1 MRPFAVVSSTRL
13 PTRAAVSVEEPMKSA
28 EIREAFLR
36 FFEEQG
42 HTRVASSSLIPG
54 NDPTLLFT
62 NAGMNQ
68 FKDCFLGQE
77 KRAYTRAVS
86 SQKCVRAGGKHND
99 LENVGYTARHHTFFE
114 MLGNFSFGD
123 YFKRDAITYAWTF
136 LTSDKWLNLPKEKL
150 WVTVYATDDEAYDIW
165 TKEIGVPAERMV
177 RIGDNKGA
185 PYASDNFWT
194 MGDTGPCG
202 PCTEIFYDHGAD
214 IWGGPPG
221 SPEEDGDRYIEI
233 WNNVFMQFN
242 RTADGVLHPL
252 PAPSVDTGMGL
263 ERVSAVLQ
271 QVHSNYEIDLFQN
284 LLSAAAKAIGCSND
298 NQASLKV
305 VADHIRSCGFLI
317 ADGVLPSNEGR
328 GYVLRRIIRRAC
340 RHGNKLGAKGSFFYQ
355 IVAALVAEMGE
366 AFPELKSQQAHIERV
381 LKAEEEQFAKTLE
394 QGLRIL
400 EQDLAQLQGDVVP
413 GDVVFKLYDTY
424 GFPMDLTA
432 DIARERELT
441 IDEAGFEREMDAQ
454 RERARSASAFGM
466 DYNSL
471 VKVDTATDFLGYT
484 TTEGQAKVIALY
496 KDGQVVEQLGEGE
509 QGVVILDRTPFYAES
524 GGQVGDSGYL
534 QAGAVRFD
542 VRDTTKTGGAFLH
555 HGVVASGALS
565 VGAEVEAKVDA
576 DVQHATSLNHSATHL
591 LHEALRQVLG
601 DHVQQKGSLVDSQRL
616 RFDFS
621 HFEAVKPEQIK
632 ALEDIVNREVRRNTE
647 VLTEVTDI
655 ETAKCKGAM
664 ALFGEKYGDTVRVLS
679 MGGDF
684 SVELCG
690 GIHAKRTGDISLFKI
705 ISEGGVAS
713 GVRRIEAVTGAAAL
727 AYLNAAEE
735 QVKEAA
741 QLVKGNRDN
750 LIDKLSAVLER
761 NRQLEK
767 QLEQLQAKAAS
778 AAGDDL
784 SNAAVEVK
792 GAKVLAARLDGQDGK
807 ALLALVD
814 QLKNKLGHA
823 VILLGS
829 EHEGKVVLV
838 AGVTK
843 DLSSQLKAGDLMK
856 QAAATVGGKGGGRP
870 DMAQGGGVDVAAL
883 DQALA
888 LAVPFAEQGL

>member
-1 MRPFAVVSSTRL
+1 
-13 PTRAAVSVEEPMKSA
+13 MKSA

-42 HTRVASSSLIPG
+42 HTRVPSSSLVPN

-77 KRAYTRAVS
+77 KRAYTRATS
-86 SQKCVRAGGKHND
+86 SQKCVRAGGKNSD

-123 YFKRDAITYAWTF
+123 YFKKDAINFAWTF
-136 LTSDKWLNLPKEKL
+136 LTGVLKLPKEKL
-150 WVTVYATDDEAYDIW
+150 WVTVYASDDEAYDIW
-165 TKEIGVPAERMV
+165 TQDVGVPTERMI

-202 PCTEIFYDHGAD
+202 PCTEIFYDHGPE

-263 ERVSAVLQ
+263 ERISAVMQ
-271 QVHSNYEIDLFQN
+271 HVNSNYDIDLFQS
-284 LLSAAAKAIGCSND
+284 LLKAAAQAIGCANEG
-298 NQASLKV
+298 QASLKV
-305 VADHIRSCGFLI
+305 VADHIRSCSFLI

-340 RHGNKLGAKGSFFYQ
+340 RHGNKLGATGNFFYK

-366 AFPELKSQQAHIERV
+366 SFPELVREQANIERV
-381 LKAEEEQFAKTLE
+381 LKAEEEQFSKTLE
-394 QGLRIL
+394 QGLKIL
-400 EQDLAQLQGDVVP
+400 EQDLAELKGTVVP

-432 DIARERELT
+432 DIARERNLT
-441 IDEAGFEREMDAQ
+441 VDEEGFEREMEAQ
-454 RERARSASAFGM
+454 RVRARSASSFGL
-466 DYNSL
+466 DYNTL
-471 VKVDTATDFLGYT
+471 VKVDVPTEFIGYGATHSS
-484 TTEGQAKVIALY
+484 AKVIALY
-496 KDGQVVEQLGEGE
+496 KEGQSVTSLNEGDD
-509 QGVVILDRTPFYAES
+509 GVVVLDRTPFYAES
-524 GGQVGDSGYL
+524 GGQVGDCGYL
-534 QAGAVRFD
+534 QAGAARFD

-555 HGVVASGALS
+555 HGVVAAGGLK
-565 VGAEVEAKVDA
+565 VGETVEAQVDA
-576 DVQHATSLNHSATHL
+576 DVRHATSLNHSATHL
-591 LHEALRQVLG
+591 LHAALRQVLG
-601 DHVQQKGSLVDSQRL
+601 EHVQQKGSLVDSQRM

-621 HFEAVKPEQIK
+621 HFEAIKPEQIK
-632 ALEDIVNREVRRNTE
+632 ALEDIVNAEIRKNTPVE
-647 VLTEVTDI
+647 TEETDI
-655 ETAKCKGAM
+655 ETAKQKGAM
-664 ALFGEKYGDTVRVLS
+664 ALFGEKYGDSVRVLS

-690 GIHAKRTGDISLFKI
+690 GIHAQRTGDIGLMKI
-705 ISEGGVAS
+705 TSEGGVAS

-735 QVKEAA
+735 QLKEAA
-741 QLVKGNRDN
+741 SLVKGSRDN
-750 LIDKLSAVLER
+750 LVDKLSAVLER

-784 SNAAVEVK
+784 SSSAVDVK
-792 GAKVLAARLDGQDGK
+792 GVNVLAARLDGQDGK

-814 QLKNKLGHA
+814 QLKNKLGRA

-829 EHEGKVVLV
+829 VHEDKVVLV

-843 DLSSQLKAGDLMK
+843 DLTGQLKAGDLMK
-856 QAAATVGGKGGGRP
+856 QAAAAVGGKGGGRP
-870 DMAQGGGVDVAAL
+870 DMAQGGGVDAAAL
-883 DQALA
+883 DAALA
-888 LAVPFAEQGL
+888 LTVPFVEQGI

>member
-1 MRPFAVVSSTRL
+1 
-13 PTRAAVSVEEPMKSA
+13 MKSA

-123 YFKRDAITYAWTF
+123 YFKRDAITFAWTF

-150 WVTVYATDDEAYDIW
+150 WVTVYASDDEAYDIW
-165 TKEIGVPAERMV
+165 TKEVGVPAERMV

-263 ERVSAVLQ
+263 ERISAVLQ
-271 QVHSNYEIDLFQN
+271 HVHSNYEIDLFQS
-284 LLSAAAKAIGCSND
+284 LLAASAKAIGCSND
-298 NQASLKV
+298 AQPSLKV

-355 IVAALVAEMGE
+355 IVAALAGEMGE
-366 AFPELKSQQAHIERV
+366 AFPELKTQQAHIERV
-381 LKAEEEQFAKTLE
+381 LKTEEEQFAKTLE
-394 QGLRIL
+394 QGLKIL
-400 EQDLAQLQGDVVP
+400 EQDLAELKGNVVP

-454 RERARSASAFGM
+454 RERARSASSFGL

-471 VKVDTATDFLGYT
+471 VKVDVDTVFTGYN
-484 TTEGQAKVIALY
+484 TTEDSAKIVALY
-496 KDGQVVEQLGEGE
+496 KDGQSVQQLGEGE
-509 QGVVILDRTPFYAES
+509 EGVVILDRTPFYAES
-524 GGQVGDSGYL
+524 GGQVGDTGYL
-534 QAGAVRFD
+534 LAGAVRFD

-555 HGVVASGALS
+555 HGVVASGSLS
-565 VGAEVEAKVDA
+565 VGAQVEAKVDA

-591 LHEALRQVLG
+591 LHAALRQVLG

-621 HFEAVKPEQIK
+621 HFEAIKPEQIK
-632 ALEDIVNREVRRNTE
+632 ALEEIVNREVRKNSEVQTE
-647 VLTEVTDI
+647 ETDI
-655 ETAKCKGAM
+655 ETAKRKGAM
-664 ALFGEKYGDTVRVLS
+664 ALFGEKYGDNVRVLS

-690 GIHAKRTGDISLFKI
+690 GIHAKRTGDIGLLKI

-735 QVKEAA
+735 QLKEAA
-741 QLVKGNRDN
+741 QLVKGSRDN
-750 LIDKLSAVLER
+750 VIEKLSAVLER

-784 SNAAVEVK
+784 ANSAVDVK
-792 GAKVLAARLDGQDGK
+792 GVKVLAARLDGQDGK

-814 QLKNKLGHA
+814 QLKNKLGRA

-829 EHEGKVVLV
+829 VHEEKVVLV

-843 DLSSQLKAGDLMK
+843 DLTGQLKAGDLMK
-856 QAAATVGGKGGGRP
+856 QAAAAVGGKGGGRP
-870 DMAQGGGVDVAAL
+870 DMAQGGGVDAAAL
-883 DQALA
+883 DGALA
-888 LAVPFAEQGL
+888 LTVPFVEQGV

>member
-1 MRPFAVVSSTRL
+1 
-13 PTRAAVSVEEPMKSA
+13 MKSA

-77 KRAYTRAVS
+77 KRAYTRATS
-86 SQKCVRAGGKHND
+86 SQKCVRAGGKNSD

-123 YFKRDAITYAWTF
+123 YFKHDAITYAWTF
-136 LTSDKWLNLPKEKL
+136 LTDVLKLPKEKL
-150 WVTVYATDDEAYDIW
+150 WVTVYASDDEAYDIW
-165 TKEIGVPAERMV
+165 TKQIGVPVERMI

-202 PCTEIFYDHGAD
+202 PCTEIFYDHGD
-214 IWGGPPG
+214 HIWGGPPG

-263 ERVSAVLQ
+263 ERISAVMQ
-271 QVHSNYEIDLFQN
+271 HVHSNYEIDLFKN
-284 LLSAAAKAIGCSND
+284 LLKASAEAIGCSND
-298 NQASLKV
+298 DQSSLKV
-305 VADHIRSCGFLI
+305 VSDHIRSCGFLI

-340 RHGNKLGAKGSFFYQ
+340 RHGNKLGATGSFFYK

-366 AFPELKSQQAHIERV
+366 AFPELKQQQANIERV
-381 LKAEEEQFAKTLE
+381 LKAEEEQFSKTLE
-394 QGLRIL
+394 HGLKIL
-400 EQDLAQLQGDVVP
+400 EQDLLELKGTVVP

-432 DIARERELT
+432 DIARERNLT
-441 IDEAGFEREMDAQ
+441 VDEVGFEREMEAQ
-454 RERARSASAFGM
+454 RVRARSASSFGL
-466 DYNSL
+466 DYNTL
-471 VKVDTATDFLGYT
+471 VKVDVATEFTGYKAT
-484 TTEGQAKVIALY
+484 SGSAKIVAIY
-496 KDGQVVEQLGEGE
+496 KDGQSVDVLSEGE
-509 QGVVILDRTPFYAES
+509 EAVIVLNQTPFYAES
-524 GGQVGDSGYL
+524 GGQIGDSGYL
-534 QAGAVRFD
+534 QAGASRFD

-555 HGVVASGALS
+555 HGVLASGSLL
-565 VGAEVEAKVDA
+565 VGAPVDTHVDA
-576 DVQHATSLNHSATHL
+576 EVRHATALNHSATHL
-591 LHEALRQVLG
+591 LHAALRQVLG
-601 DHVQQKGSLVDSQRL
+601 EHVQQKGSLVDSQRL

-621 HFEAVKPEQIK
+621 HFEAIKPEQLK
-632 ALEDIVNREVRRNTE
+632 ALEDIVNAEIRKNSEVATE
-647 VLTEVTDI
+647 ETDI
-655 ETAKCKGAM
+655 ETAKQKGAM
-664 ALFGEKYGDTVRVLS
+664 ALFGEKYGDNVRVLS

-690 GIHAKRTGDISLFKI
+690 GIHANRTGDIGLLKI

-735 QVKEAA
+735 QLKEAA
-741 QLVKGNRDN
+741 NLVKGSRDN

-761 NRQLEK
+761 NRLLEK

-784 SNAAVEVK
+784 SASALDVK
-792 GAKVLAARLDGQDGK
+792 GVKVLAVRLDGQDGK

-814 QLKNKLGHA
+814 QLKNKLGRA

-829 EHEGKVVLV
+829 VHEDKVVLV

-843 DLSSQLKAGDLMK
+843 DLTGQLKAGDLMK
-856 QAAATVGGKGGGRP
+856 QAAAAVGGKGGGRP
-870 DMAQGGGVDVAAL
+870 DMAQGGGTDAGAL
-883 DQALA
+883 DAALA
-888 LAVPFAEQGL
+888 LTVPFVEQGL

>member
-1 MRPFAVVSSTRL
+1 
-13 PTRAAVSVEEPMKSA
+13 MKSA
-28 EIREAFLR
+28 EIREAFLG

-165 TKEIGVPAERMV
+165 TNEIGVPAERMV

-202 PCTEIFYDHGAD
+202 PCTEIFFDHGPD

-271 QVHSNYEIDLFQN
+271 HVNSNYEIDLFQS
-284 LLSAAAKAIGCSND
+284 LLAAAAKAIGCSND

-355 IVAALVAEMGE
+355 IVAALVAEMGT
-366 AFPELKSQQAHIERV
+366 AFPELTQQQAHIERV

-394 QGLRIL
+394 QGLKIL
-400 EQDLAQLQGDVVP
+400 EQDLAELKGTVVP

-424 GFPMDLTA
+424 GFPMDLTG
-432 DIARERELT
+432 DIARERNLT
-441 IDEAGFEREMDAQ
+441 LDEAGFEREMDAQ
-454 RERARSASAFGM
+454 RVRARSASSFGM

-471 VKVDTATDFLGYT
+471 VKVDVATEFTGYKAT
-484 TTEGQAKVIALY
+484 RGDARIVALY
-496 KDGQVVEQLGEGE
+496 KEGQQVEQLGEGE
-509 QGVVILDRTPFYAES
+509 EGVVILDTTPFYAES
-524 GGQVGDSGYL
+524 GGQIGDGGYL
-534 QAGAVRFD
+534 QAGEVRFD

-555 HGVVASGALS
+555 HGVVASGTLT
-565 VGAEVEAKVDA
+565 VGASVSTEVNAEVRN
-576 DVQHATSLNHSATHL
+576 ATALNHSATHL
-591 LHEALRQVLG
+591 LHAALRQVLG
-601 DHVQQKGSLVDSQRL
+601 EHVQQKGSLVDSQRL

-621 HFEAVKPEQIK
+621 HFEAIKPEQLK
-632 ALEDIVNREVRRNTE
+632 ALEDIVNAEVRKNTAVE
-647 VLTEVTDI
+647 TVETDI
-655 ETAKCKGAM
+655 ETAKKRGAM
-664 ALFGEKYGDTVRVLS
+664 ALFGEKYGDSVRVLS

-690 GIHAKRTGDISLFKI
+690 GIHANRTGDIAVFKI
-705 ISEGGVAS
+705 VSEGGVAA

-727 AYLNAAEE
+727 GYLNAAED
-735 QVKEAA
+735 QLKEAA
-741 QLVKGNRDN
+741 TLVKGNRDN
-750 LIDKLSAVLER
+750 LLDKLTAVLER
-761 NRQLEK
+761 NRLLEK

-784 SNAAVEVK
+784 SSAALDVK
-792 GAKVLAARLDGQDGK
+792 GVKVLAVRLDGQDGK

-814 QLKNKLGHA
+814 QLKNKLGRA
-823 VILLGS
+823 VILLGGV
-829 EHEGKVVLV
+829 HEDKVVLV

-843 DLSSQLKAGDLMK
+843 DLTGQLKAGDLMK
-856 QAAATVGGKGGGRP
+856 QAAAAVGGKGGGRP
-870 DMAQGGGVDVAAL
+870 DMAQGGGIDAAAL
-883 DQALA
+883 DAALA
-888 LAVPFAEQGL
+888 LTVPFVEQGI

>member
-1 MRPFAVVSSTRL
+1 
-13 PTRAAVSVEEPMKSA
+13 MKSA

-77 KRAYTRAVS
+77 KRAYTRAAS

-123 YFKRDAITYAWTF
+123 YFKRDAITFAWTF

-150 WVTVYATDDEAYDIW
+150 WVTVYASDDEAYDIW
-165 TKEIGVPAERMV
+165 TKEVGVPAERMV

-263 ERVSAVLQ
+263 ERISAVMQ
-271 QVHSNYEIDLFQN
+271 HVHSNYEIDLFQN
-284 LLSAAAKAIGCSND
+284 LLAAAAKAIGCSND
-298 NQASLKV
+298 AQPSLKV

-340 RHGNKLGAKGSFFYQ
+340 RHGNKLGAKGSFFHQ
-355 IVAALVAEMGE
+355 IVAALAAEMGE
-366 AFPELKSQQAHIERV
+366 AFPELKTQQAHIERV
-381 LKAEEEQFAKTLE
+381 LKTEEEQFAKTLE
-394 QGLRIL
+394 QGLKIL
-400 EQDLAQLQGDVVP
+400 EQDLAQLQGEVVP

-432 DIARERELT
+432 DIARERSLT

-471 VKVDTATDFLGYT
+471 VKVDVATEFLGYAA
-484 TTEGQAKVIALY
+484 TEAQAKVVALY
-496 KDGQVVEQLGEGE
+496 REGRQVEQLAEGE
-509 QGVVILDRTPFYAES
+509 EGVVVLDRTPFYAES
-524 GGQVGDSGYL
+524 GGQIGDNGYL
-534 QAGAVRFD
+534 QANGVRFD

-565 VGAEVEAKVDA
+565 VGAQIEARVDA
-576 DVQHATSLNHSATHL
+576 DVQKATSLNHSATHL
-591 LHEALRQVLG
+591 LHAALRQVLG

-621 HFEAVKPEQIK
+621 HFESIKPEQIK
-632 ALEDIVNREVRRNTE
+632 ALEDIVNREVRKNTDVE
-647 VLTEVTDI
+647 TEETDI
-655 ETAKCKGAM
+655 DTAKAKGAM
-664 ALFGEKYGDTVRVLS
+664 ALFGEKYGDSVRVLS

-690 GIHAKRTGDISLFKI
+690 GIHVKRTGDIGLFKI

-713 GVRRIEAVTGAAAL
+713 GVRRIEAITGAAAL
-727 AYLNAAEE
+727 AYLNGAEE
-735 QVKEAA
+735 QLKEAA
-741 QLVKGNRDN
+741 QLVKGSRDN
-750 LIDKLSAVLER
+750 LIDKLSAVIER

-784 SNAAVEVK
+784 SNGAVEVK
-792 GAKVLAARLDGQDGK
+792 DAKVLAARLDGQDGK

-814 QLKNKLGHA
+814 QLKNKLGRA

-829 EHEGKVVLV
+829 VHEDKVVLV

-843 DLSSQLKAGDLMK
+843 DLTGQLKAGDLMK
-856 QAAATVGGKGGGRP
+856 QAAAAVGGKGGGRP
-870 DMAQGGGVDVAAL
+870 DMAQGGGVDAAAL
-883 DQALA
+883 DSALA
-888 LAVPFAEQGL
+888 LAVPFVEQGL

>member
-1 MRPFAVVSSTRL
+1 
-13 PTRAAVSVEEPMKSA
+13 MKSA

-123 YFKRDAITYAWTF
+123 YFKRDAITFAWTF

-150 WVTVYATDDEAYDIW
+150 WVTVYASDDEAYDIW
-165 TKEIGVPAERMV
+165 TKEVGVPAERMV

-263 ERVSAVLQ
+263 ERISAVMQ
-271 QVHSNYEIDLFQN
+271 HVHSNYQIDLFQS
-284 LLSAAAKAIGCSND
+284 LLAAAAKAIGCSND
-298 NQASLKV
+298 EQPSLKV

-340 RHGNKLGAKGSFFYQ
+340 RHGNKLGATGSFFHK

-381 LKAEEEQFAKTLE
+381 LKTEEEQFAKTLE

-400 EQDLAQLQGDVVP
+400 EQDLAQLQGKVVP

-441 IDEAGFEREMDAQ
+441 IDEAGFEREMEAQ

-471 VKVDTATDFLGYT
+471 VKVDTATDFLGYDA
-484 TTEGQAKVIALY
+484 TEGQGKIIALY
-496 KDGQVVEQLGEGE
+496 KDGQAVEQLGEGE
-509 QGVVILDRTPFYAES
+509 EGVVILDRTPFYAES
-524 GGQVGDSGYL
+524 GGQVGDCGYL
-534 QAGAVRFD
+534 QAGAARFD

-555 HGVVASGALS
+555 HGVVASGALT
-565 VGAEVEAKVDA
+565 VGAAVDARVDA

-601 DHVQQKGSLVDSQRL
+601 EHVQQKGSLVDSQRL

-647 VLTEVTDI
+647 VQTELTDI
-655 ETAKCKGAM
+655 ETAKAKGAM

-843 DLSSQLKAGDLMK
+843 DLSGQLKAGDLMK
-856 QAAATVGGKGGGRP
+856 QAAAAVGGKGGGRP

-883 DQALA
+883 DNALA

>member
-1 MRPFAVVSSTRL
+1 MRPFAVVSSIR
-13 PTRAAVSVEEPMKSA
+13 RVAAVSVEEPMKSA

-123 YFKRDAITYAWTF
+123 YFKRDAITFAWTF

-150 WVTVYATDDEAYDIW
+150 WVTVYASDDEAYDIW
-165 TKEIGVPAERMV
+165 TKEVGVPAERMV

-263 ERVSAVLQ
+263 ERISAVMQ
-271 QVHSNYEIDLFQN
+271 HVHSNYEIDLFQS
-284 LLSAAAKAIGCSND
+284 LLAAAAEAIGCSND
-298 NQASLKV
+298 DQPSLKV

-340 RHGNKLGAKGSFFYQ
+340 RHGNKLGAKGSFFHK

-366 AFPELKSQQAHIERV
+366 AFAELKSQQAHIERV
-381 LKAEEEQFAKTLE
+381 LKTEEEQFAKTLE

-400 EQDLAQLQGDVVP
+400 EQDLAQLQGKVVP

-441 IDEAGFEREMDAQ
+441 IDEAGFEREMEAQ

-471 VKVDTATDFLGYT
+471 VKVDTATDFLGYD
-484 TTEGQAKVIALY
+484 TTEGQGKIIALY
-496 KDGQVVEQLGEGE
+496 KDGQSVDQLGEGE
-509 QGVVILDRTPFYAES
+509 EGVVVLDRTPFYAES

-534 QAGAVRFD
+534 QAGAARFD

-555 HGVVASGALS
+555 HGVVASGALVIGS
-565 VGAEVEAKVDA
+565 PVEAKVDA
-576 DVQHATSLNHSATHL
+576 EVQHATSLNHSATHL

-632 ALEDIVNREVRRNTE
+632 ALEDIVNREVRRNTPVE
-647 VLTEVTDI
+647 TELTDI
-655 ETAKCKGAM
+655 ETAKAKGAM

-679 MGGDF
+679 MGGNF

-856 QAAATVGGKGGGRP
+856 QAAAAVGGKGGGRP

-883 DQALA
+883 DKALA

>member
-1 MRPFAVVSSTRL
+1 
-13 PTRAAVSVEEPMKSA
+13 MKSA

-123 YFKRDAITYAWTF
+123 YFKRDAITFAWTF

-150 WVTVYATDDEAYDIW
+150 WVTVYASDDEAYDIW
-165 TKEIGVPAERMV
+165 TKEVGVPAERMV

-263 ERVSAVLQ
+263 ERISAVMQ
-271 QVHSNYEIDLFQN
+271 HVHSNYEIDLFQN
-284 LLSAAAKAIGCSND
+284 LLAAAAKAIGCSND
-298 NQASLKV
+298 GQASLKV

-317 ADGVLPSNEGR
+317 ADGVMPSNEGR

-355 IVAALVAEMGE
+355 IVAALAAEMGE
-366 AFPELKSQQAHIERV
+366 AFPELKNQQAHIERV

-400 EQDLAQLQGDVVP
+400 EQDLAQLKGNVVP

-471 VKVDTATDFLGYT
+471 VKVDTATDFVGYNA
-484 TTEGQAKVIALY
+484 TEGQGKVIALY
-496 KDGQVVEQLGEGE
+496 KDGQSVDQLGEGE
-509 QGVVILDRTPFYAES
+509 EGVVVLDRTPFYAES
-524 GGQVGDSGYL
+524 GGQVGDTGYL
-534 QAGAVRFD
+534 QAGATRFD

-555 HGVVASGALS
+555 HGVVAGGALVIGS
-565 VGAEVEAKVDA
+565 PVEAKVDA

-621 HFEAVKPEQIK
+621 HFEALKPEQIK
-632 ALEDIVNREVRRNTE
+632 ALEDIVNREVRKNTPVE
-647 VLTEVTDI
+647 TEITDI
-655 ETAKCKGAM
+655 ETAKRKGAM

-735 QVKEAA
+735 QVKEVA

-856 QAAATVGGKGGGRP
+856 QAAAAVGGKGGGRP

>member
-1 MRPFAVVSSTRL
+1 
-13 PTRAAVSVEEPMKSA
+13 MKSA

-123 YFKRDAITYAWTF
+123 YFKRDAISYAWNF

-150 WVTVYATDDEAYDIW
+150 WVTVYASDDEAYDIW
-165 TKEIGVPAERMV
+165 TKEVGVPAERMV

-263 ERVSAVLQ
+263 ERISAVLQ
-271 QVHSNYEIDLFQN
+271 HVHSNYEIDLFQS
-284 LLSAAAKAIGCSND
+284 LLSASAKAIGCTND
-298 NQASLKV
+298 AQASLKV

-340 RHGNKLGAKGSFFYQ
+340 RHGNKLGAKGSFFYK

-394 QGLRIL
+394 QGLKIL
-400 EQDLAQLQGDVVP
+400 EQDLAELKGDVVP

-424 GFPMDLTA
+424 GFPMDLTG
-432 DIARERELT
+432 DIARERSLT
-441 IDEAGFEREMDAQ
+441 IDEAGFEREMEAQ
-454 RERARSASAFGM
+454 RVRARSASSFGM

-471 VKVDTATDFLGYT
+471 VKVDVATEFTGYT
-484 TTEGQAKVIALY
+484 AHSGSAKIVALY
-496 KDGQVVEQLGEGE
+496 KEGQSVDVLSEGE
-509 QGVVILDRTPFYAES
+509 EGVVVLDQTPFYAES
-524 GGQVGDSGYL
+524 GGQIGDCGFL
-534 QAGAVRFD
+534 QAGAARFD

-555 HGVVASGALS
+555 HGVLDSGSLI
-565 VGAEVEAKVDA
+565 VGAPVETHVDA
-576 DVQHATSLNHSATHL
+576 EVRHATSLNHSATHL
-591 LHEALRQVLG
+591 LHAALRQVLG
-601 DHVQQKGSLVDSQRL
+601 EHVQQKGSLVDSQRL

-621 HFEAVKPEQIK
+621 HFEAIKPEQLK
-632 ALEDIVNREVRRNTE
+632 ALEDIVNAEIRKNSEVETE
-647 VLTEVTDI
+647 ETDI
-655 ETAKCKGAM
+655 ETAKQKGAM
-664 ALFGEKYGDTVRVLS
+664 ALFGEKYGESVRVLS
-679 MGGDF
+679 MGDF

-690 GIHAKRTGDISLFKI
+690 GIHATRTGDIGLLKI

-735 QVKEAA
+735 QLKEAA
-741 QLVKGNRDN
+741 NLVKGSRDN

-761 NRQLEK
+761 NRLLEK

-784 SNAAVEVK
+784 SASALDVK
-792 GAKVLAARLDGQDGK
+792 GVKVLAVRLDGQDGK

-814 QLKNKLGHA
+814 QLKNKLGRA

-829 EHEGKVVLV
+829 VHEEKVVLV

-843 DLSSQLKAGDLMK
+843 DLTGQLKAGDLMK
-856 QAAATVGGKGGGRP
+856 QAAAAVGGKGGGRP
-870 DMAQGGGVDVAAL
+870 DMAQGGGTDAGAL
-883 DQALA
+883 DAALA
-888 LAVPFAEQGL
+888 LTVPFVEQGL

>member
-1 MRPFAVVSSTRL
+1 
-13 PTRAAVSVEEPMKSA
+13 MKSA

-77 KRAYTRAVS
+77 KRAYTRATS
-86 SQKCVRAGGKHND
+86 SQKCVRAGGKNSD

-123 YFKRDAITYAWTF
+123 YFKKDAINFAWTF
-136 LTSDKWLNLPKEKL
+136 LTGVLKLPKDKL
-150 WVTVYATDDEAYDIW
+150 WVTVYASDDEAYDIW
-165 TKEIGVPAERMV
+165 TQDVGVPAERMI

-202 PCTEIFYDHGAD
+202 PCTEIFYDHGPD

-221 SPEEDGDRYIEI
+221 SPDEDGDRYIEI

-263 ERVSAVLQ
+263 ERISAVMQ
-271 QVHSNYEIDLFQN
+271 HVNSNYDIDLFQS
-284 LLSAAAKAIGCSND
+284 LLKAAAEAIGCANEG
-298 NQASLKV
+298 QASLKV
-305 VADHIRSCGFLI
+305 VADHIRSCSFLI

-340 RHGNKLGAKGSFFYQ
+340 RHGNKLGATGNFFYK

-366 AFPELKSQQAHIERV
+366 GFPELVREQANIERV
-381 LKAEEEQFAKTLE
+381 LKAEEEQFSKTLE
-394 QGLRIL
+394 QGLKIL
-400 EQDLAQLQGDVVP
+400 EQDLAELKGTVVP

-432 DIARERELT
+432 DIARERNLT
-441 IDEAGFEREMDAQ
+441 VDEAGFEREMEAQ
-454 RERARSASAFGM
+454 RVRARSASSFGL
-466 DYNSL
+466 DYNTL
-471 VKVDTATDFLGYT
+471 VKVDVPTEFIGYNAT
-484 TTEGQAKVIALY
+484 QASAKIIALY
-496 KDGQVVEQLGEGE
+496 KEGKSVEFLNEGDE
-509 QGVVILDRTPFYAES
+509 GVVILDQTPFYAES
-524 GGQVGDSGYL
+524 GGQVGDCGYL
-534 QAGAVRFD
+534 QAGAARFD

-555 HGVVASGALS
+555 HGVVATGSLKVGES
-565 VGAEVEAKVDA
+565 VDTQVDA
-576 DVQHATSLNHSATHL
+576 DVRHATALNHSATHL
-591 LHEALRQVLG
+591 LHAALRNVLG
-601 DHVQQKGSLVDSQRL
+601 EHVQQKGSLVDSQRM

-621 HFEAVKPEQIK
+621 HFEAIKPEQIK
-632 ALEDIVNREVRRNTE
+632 ALEDIVNAEIRKNTPVE
-647 VLTEVTDI
+647 TEETDI
-655 ETAKCKGAM
+655 ETAKQKGAM
-664 ALFGEKYGDTVRVLS
+664 ALFGEKYGDNVRVLS

-690 GIHAKRTGDISLFKI
+690 GIHAKRTGDIGLMKI
-705 ISEGGVAS
+705 TSEGGVAS
-713 GVRRIEAVTGAAAL
+713 GIRRIEAVTGAAAL

-735 QVKEAA
+735 QLKEAA
-741 QLVKGNRDN
+741 SLIKGSRENLV
-750 LIDKLSAVLER
+750 DKLSAVLER

-784 SNAAVEVK
+784 SSSAVDIK
-792 GAKVLAARLDGQDGK
+792 GVNVLTARLDGQDGK

-814 QLKNKLGHA
+814 QLKNKLGRA
-823 VILLGS
+823 VILLGGVY
-829 EHEGKVVLV
+829 EDKVVLV

-843 DLSSQLKAGDLMK
+843 DLTGQLKAGDLMK
-856 QAAATVGGKGGGRP
+856 QAAAAVGGKGGGRP
-870 DMAQGGGVDVAAL
+870 DMAQGGGVDAAAL
-883 DQALA
+883 DAALA
-888 LAVPFAEQGL
+888 LTVPFVEQGI

>member
-1 MRPFAVVSSTRL
+1 
-13 PTRAAVSVEEPMKSA
+13 MKSA

-42 HTRVASSSLIPG
+42 HTRVPSSSLVPN

-77 KRAYTRAVS
+77 KRAYTRATS
-86 SQKCVRAGGKHND
+86 SQKCVRAGGKNSD

-123 YFKRDAITYAWTF
+123 YFKKDAINFAWTF
-136 LTSDKWLNLPKEKL
+136 LTGVLKLPKEKL
-150 WVTVYATDDEAYDIW
+150 WVTVYASDDEAYDIW
-165 TKEIGVPAERMV
+165 TQDVGVPAERMI

-202 PCTEIFYDHGAD
+202 PCTEIFYDHGPE

-263 ERVSAVLQ
+263 ERISAVMQ
-271 QVHSNYEIDLFQN
+271 HVNSNYDIDLFQS
-284 LLSAAAKAIGCSND
+284 LLKAAAQAIGCANEG
-298 NQASLKV
+298 QASLKV
-305 VADHIRSCGFLI
+305 VADHIRSCSFLI

-340 RHGNKLGAKGSFFYQ
+340 RHGNKLGATGNFFYK

-366 AFPELKSQQAHIERV
+366 SFPELVREQANIERV
-381 LKAEEEQFAKTLE
+381 LKAEEEQFSKTLE
-394 QGLRIL
+394 QGLKIL
-400 EQDLAQLQGDVVP
+400 EQDLAELKGTVVP

-432 DIARERELT
+432 DIARERNLT
-441 IDEAGFEREMDAQ
+441 VDEEGFEREMEAQ
-454 RERARSASAFGM
+454 RVRARSASSFGL
-466 DYNSL
+466 DYNTL
-471 VKVDTATDFLGYT
+471 VKVDVPTEFIGYGATHSS
-484 TTEGQAKVIALY
+484 AKVIALY
-496 KDGQVVEQLGEGE
+496 KEGQSVTSLNEGDE
-509 QGVVILDRTPFYAES
+509 GVVVLDRTPFYAES
-524 GGQVGDSGYL
+524 GGQVGDCGYL
-534 QAGAVRFD
+534 QAGAARFD

-555 HGVVASGALS
+555 HGVVAAGGLK
-565 VGAEVEAKVDA
+565 VGETVEAQVDA
-576 DVQHATSLNHSATHL
+576 DVRHATSLNHSATHL
-591 LHEALRQVLG
+591 LHAALRQVLG
-601 DHVQQKGSLVDSQRL
+601 EHVQQKGSLVDSQRM

-621 HFEAVKPEQIK
+621 HFEAIKPEQIK
-632 ALEDIVNREVRRNTE
+632 ALEDIVNAEIRKNTPVE
-647 VLTEVTDI
+647 TEETDI
-655 ETAKCKGAM
+655 ETAKQKGAM
-664 ALFGEKYGDTVRVLS
+664 ALFGEKYGDSVRVLS

-690 GIHAKRTGDISLFKI
+690 GIHAQRTGDIGLMKI
-705 ISEGGVAS
+705 TSEGGVAS

-735 QVKEAA
+735 QLKEVAS
-741 QLVKGNRDN
+741 LVKGSRDN
-750 LIDKLSAVLER
+750 LVDKLSAVLER

-784 SNAAVEVK
+784 SSSAVDVK
-792 GAKVLAARLDGQDGK
+792 GVNVLAARLDGQDGK

-814 QLKNKLGHA
+814 QLKNKLGRA

-829 EHEGKVVLV
+829 VHEDKVVLV

-843 DLSSQLKAGDLMK
+843 DLTGQLKAGDLMK
-856 QAAATVGGKGGGRP
+856 QAAAAVGGKGGGRP
-870 DMAQGGGVDVAAL
+870 DMAQGGGVDAAAL
-883 DQALA
+883 DAALA
-888 LAVPFAEQGL
+888 LTVPFVEQGI

>member
-1 MRPFAVVSSTRL
+1 
-13 PTRAAVSVEEPMKSA
+13 MKSA

-77 KRAYTRAVS
+77 KRAYTRATS
-86 SQKCVRAGGKHND
+86 SQKCVRAGGKNSD

-123 YFKRDAITYAWTF
+123 YFKHDAITYAWTF
-136 LTSDKWLNLPKEKL
+136 LTGVLKLPKEKL
-150 WVTVYATDDEAYDIW
+150 WVTVYASDDEAYDIW
-165 TKEIGVPAERMV
+165 TQQIGVPVERMI

-263 ERVSAVLQ
+263 ERISAVMQ
-271 QVHSNYEIDLFQN
+271 HVHSNYEIDLFKN
-284 LLSAAAKAIGCSND
+284 LLSASAKAIGCTND
-298 NQASLKV
+298 DQSSLKV
-305 VADHIRSCGFLI
+305 VSDHIRSCGFLI

-340 RHGNKLGAKGSFFYQ
+340 RHGNKLGATGSFFYK

-366 AFPELKSQQAHIERV
+366 AFPELKQQQANIERV
-381 LKAEEEQFAKTLE
+381 LKAEEEQFSKTLE
-394 QGLRIL
+394 HGLKIL
-400 EQDLAQLQGDVVP
+400 EQDLLELKGTVVP

-432 DIARERELT
+432 DIARERNLT
-441 IDEAGFEREMDAQ
+441 VDEAGFEREMEAQ
-454 RERARSASAFGM
+454 RVRARSASSFGL
-466 DYNSL
+466 DYNTL
-471 VKVDTATDFLGYT
+471 VKVDVATEFTGYKAT
-484 TTEGQAKVIALY
+484 SGSAKIVAIYKEGKSVDVLS
-496 KDGQVVEQLGEGE
+496 EGE
-509 QGVVILDRTPFYAES
+509 EGVIVLDQTPFYAES
-524 GGQVGDSGYL
+524 GGQIGDCGYL
-534 QAGAVRFD
+534 QSNIGRFD

-555 HGVVASGALS
+555 HGVQALGS
-565 VGAEVEAKVDA
+565 LTIGSPVETHVEA
-576 DVQHATSLNHSATHL
+576 DVRHATSLNHSATHL
-591 LHEALRQVLG
+591 LHAALRQVLG

-621 HFEAVKPEQIK
+621 HFEAIKPEQLK
-632 ALEDIVNREVRRNTE
+632 ALEDIVNAEIRKNTAVE
-647 VLTEVTDI
+647 TEETDI
-655 ETAKCKGAM
+655 ETAKQKGAM
-664 ALFGEKYGDTVRVLS
+664 ALFGEKYGDNVRVLS

-690 GIHAKRTGDISLFKI
+690 GIHANRTGDIGLLKI

-735 QVKEAA
+735 QLKEAA
-741 QLVKGNRDN
+741 NLVKGSRDN

-761 NRQLEK
+761 NRLLEK

-784 SNAAVEVK
+784 SASALDVK
-792 GAKVLAARLDGQDGK
+792 GVKVLAVRLDGQDGK

-814 QLKNKLGHA
+814 QLKNKLGRA

-829 EHEGKVVLV
+829 VHEEKVVLV

-843 DLSSQLKAGDLMK
+843 DLTGQLKAGDLMK
-856 QAAATVGGKGGGRP
+856 QAAAAVGGKGGGRP
-870 DMAQGGGVDVAAL
+870 DMAQGGGTDAGAL
-883 DQALA
+883 DAALA
-888 LAVPFAEQGL
+888 LTVPFVEQGL